1 VVEGKRWEE
10 GREGGREGGR
20 DDEEVLMM
28 ILITTNFSS
37 DTP

>member
-1 VVEGKRWEE
+1 MMEGK
-10 GREGGREGGR
+10 GREGGREGGMTK
-20 DDEEVLMM
+20 EVSMM